1 MKMLEMYSNE
11 LINGIKAGGK
21 EASAYTH
28 RYYWETRNQ
37 NVKKEEHPG
46 IYDEV
51 IPEEIRG
58 INFNTWKEIAESL
71 GYPR

>member
-1 MKMLEMYSNE
+1 MKVEMYSNE

-21 EASAYTH
+21 KPQLTLIGIH
-28 RYYWETRNQ
+28 WETRNQ

-46 IYDEV
+46 IYDDM

-58 INFNTWKEIAESL
+58 INFNTWKEIAEKL